1 FDESLIQFGSGLNN
15 DPLTYMNFSRLPS
28 GEVQAFYTSTANS
41 LSGDAF
47 ATSPVPDVTT
57 DNNATDN
64 GPNNGLPASR
74 RSEFYRVA
82 VRFDGTPG
90 TSDTVTLETA
100 QAQEH
105 TAYWVTDTSG
115 AVLSSSSSAAGQ
127 ASGFVFTSVNAGG
140 AGNNLVIP
148 LTFPAD
154 GTVFVNIAMLDATL
168 AHGPY
173 TFASG
178 FTCPSPAL
186 DLDKTLTANADNDGS
201 GTVTVGD
208 ILTYTITATNSFG
221 PAQTNVVV
229 SDPLLD
235 APNTMTCP
243 TVASGGTC
251 VLTGTHTVT
260 APEVNAGMVDNTAS
274 AQSTEVT
281 MPVTASISTPAVVN
295 PIDAMDDDFTSTP
308 IPAVGGNTPTVFSDD
323 TINSLPFAP
332 ADVIATIVDP
342 NGLTGVS
349 INADGILT
357 VPAGTPANTYPVVY
371 QICEAA
377 NPSNCATATSTV
389 VVEAGAIDAMD
400 DDFTSTPASS
410 STGGVTPSV
419 FSDDTLNTVAVDPAD
434 LTTTLTDNG
443 GLTGAVLNSDGT
455 ITIPPGTPADTYTLT
470 YEICEILN
478 PANCDTAM
486 VMVLVE
492 APAIDAMDDD
502 FTTLPIS
509 GGEGTPSLFGADTMD
524 GQSFNSED
532 VALTIINDAGL
543 TGVTSNADGTL
554 NIPVGT
560 PAGTFGIEYQICD
573 VINPANCD
581 IAVATIVI
589 ANPVNLFATKTA
601 TTATAT
607 TGSVVVYTI
616 TVRNDDAAAATG
628 IEIVDTPPL
637 GFRFVEG
644 SGRLNG
650 ASVEPVLRNR
660 ELVWSGVDIAPGETA
675 TVNLGLIVG
684 AGVSVGDFVNTA
696 FAETGPG
703 TVLLSNEAQ
712 AIVRISPDEIFDC
725 SELIGKVYEDLDGDG
740 YQDEGER
747 GLPGVRIATV
757 NGLLITT
764 DEYGRYHIACAA
776 TPKQGI
782 GSNFIVKLDERSLPT
797 GFSVT
802 SENPRVIRLTEGKL
816 SSADFGVQGLRPMS
830 IDLQPHAFIAGSND
844 LSPELSSAIAGVLE
858 ELRKEPTIL
867 TLNYEGE
874 DGRARLDALV
884 NRIRSDWGDGP
895 YNLEIWTNSISGPVG
910 GER

>member
-1 FDESLIQFGSGLNN
+1 MQITFTALLDPNASGAPAQLQNLAN
-15 DPLTYMNFSRLPS
+15 ASGAGPL
-28 GEVQAFYTSTANS
+28 GEI
-41 LSGDAF
+41 L
-47 ATSPVPDVTT
+47 
-57 DNNATDN
+57 
-64 GPNNGLPASR
+64 
-74 RSEFYRVA
+74 
-82 VRFDGTPG
+82 
-90 TSDTVTLETA
+90 TSDTIAPGNSVSGPTPLTLPAVGAPEIEITKSVSPISSSIQPGDDITYTFIIENTGNVA
-100 QAQEH
+100 VEN
-105 TAYWVTDTSG
+105 VVPIDTGPTFNSVSG
-115 AVLSSSSSAAGQ
+115 ATRAGSNTLSPFSIVTAAG
-127 ASGFVFTSVNAGG
+127 FVDTDANSD
-140 AGNNLVIP
+140 
-148 LTFPAD
+148 LTVD
-154 GTVFVNIAMLDATL
+154 SL
-168 AHGPY
+168 APGQSAQ
-173 TFASG
+173 F
-178 FTCPSPAL
+178 
-186 DLDKTLTANADNDGS
+186 
-201 GTVTVGD
+201 
-208 ILTYTITATNSFG
+208 TATYEVSEIDLAYMRNAADPATAIENSATATG
-221 PAQTNVVV
+221 DPVSGVLPAVVP
-229 SDPLLD
+229 S
-235 APNTMTCP
+235 
-243 TVASGGTC
+243 TV
-251 VLTGTHTVT
+251 
-260 APEVNAGMVDNTAS
+260 
-274 AQSTEVT
+274 
-281 MPVTASISTPAVVN
+281 STPTLVN
-295 PIDAMDDDFTSTP
+295 PIDAMDDDFTS
-308 IPAVGGNTPTVFSDD
+308 A
-323 TINSLPFAP
+323 PF
-332 ADVIATIVDP
+332 
-342 NGLTGVS
+342 
-349 INADGILT
+349 
-357 VPAGTPANTYPVVY
+357 
-371 QICEAA
+371 
-377 NPSNCATATSTV
+377 
-389 VVEAGAIDAMD
+389 
-400 DDFTSTPASS
+400 S

-419 FSDDTLNTVAVDPAD
+419 FGDDTLNTVAVDPAD
-434 LTTTLTDNG
+434 LTTTLTDDG

-455 ITIPPGTPADTYTLT
+455 VTIPPGTPAGPYTLT
-470 YEICEILN
+470 YEICETLN
-478 PANCDTAM
+478 PTNCDTAM
-486 VMVLVE
+486 VMIVVE
-492 APAIDAMDDD
+492 ADPIDAVDDD
-502 FTTLPIS
+502 FTALPIA
-509 GGEGTPSLFGADTMD
+509 GGGVTPSLFGDDTMD
-524 GQSFNSED
+524 GQSFNPGD
-532 VALTIINDAGL
+532 VALTIIGDGGL
-543 TGVTSNADGTL
+543 TGLSVNPDGTL

-560 PAGTFGIEYQICD
+560 PAGTFEIEYQICD
-573 VINPANCD
+573 VINPTNCD
-581 IAVATIVI
+581 IAVARIVI

-616 TVRNDDAAAATG
+616 TVRNDDTVAATS

-660 ELVWSGVDIAPGETA
+660 ELVWSGVDIAPGEMA

-725 SELIGKVYEDLDGDG
+725 SELIGKVYEDLDDDG

-757 NGLLITT
+757 NGLLTTT

-816 SSADFGVQGLRPMS
+816 SSADFGVRGLRPMS

-884 NRIRSDWGDGP
+884 NRIRSDWGDGS
-895 YNLEIWTNSISGPVG
+895 YSLEIWTNSISGPVS